1 MTALR
6 AACRA
11 LAAAGLFA
19 AAASLGTGAVAADM
33 TVRQVTEALVKAT
46 AEAPAD
52 FSGKNLA
59 GLDLSD
65 LDFHGA
71 NLAGA
76 DLSATDLSDADFSRS
91 NLAGVRLDRA
101 VVIHTNFTGANLAR
115 ASLMFLGTSTG
126 LDVRDGEGPNFAGAD
141 LSETRIYARLSR
153 SDLHGARLVNARL
166 GADLRTPQTIIVF
179 RTELS
184 GCNLAGADLAG
195 ADLSGALLSFAD
207 LSGAALTG
215 TDLERADLSH
225 ANLTQADLTAAIL
238 TRADLDEAILRGVRG
253 LERTVGLDAAK
264 NRDRTVE

>member
-1 MTALR
+1 MMEFQ
-6 AACRA
+6 AARRA
-11 LAAAGLFA
+11 LVAAGLVA
-19 AAASLGTGAVAADM
+19 AALLGTGAVAADM

-91 NLAGVRLDRA
+91 NLAGARLDRA
-101 VVIHTNFTGANLAR
+101 VVIHTNFAGANLSH
-115 ASLMFLGTSTG
+115 ASLTFLATSTG
-126 LDVRDGEGPNFAGAD
+126 REVRDGEGPNFTGAD
-141 LSETRIYARLSR
+141 LSEARIFARLSR

-166 GADLRTPQTIIVF
+166 GADIRTPQTMILF

-195 ADLSGALLSFAD
+195 ADLSGTLLSFAD
-207 LSGAALTG
+207 LTGAALTG

-225 ANLTQADLTAAIL
+225 ANFTQADLTAAIL
-238 TRADLDEAILRGVRG
+238 TRADLDEAILRDVRG
-253 LERTVGLDAAK
+253 LERSIGLDAAR
-264 NRDRTVE
+264 NRDRTIE